1 MPIYFIDTIC
11 PKGHIELNKKIIAL
25 MPNKFRKVV
34 INSNGYYNFREIK
47 DASFINMNLIN
58 FKSRMLT
65 IFFTQL
71 FNYLKIRF
79 VIKDD
84 VNQIKVFTTFE
95 NVSFI
100 FAVLLFKKS
109 KKVVFHHDNV
119 DYLRIKYNRFFF
131 KMYMNRI
138 SHFVFADFIKERLI
152 EIGVDEK
159 KVFVIQHPIPA
170 NETKISE
177 SPNENLYIGLGHASD
192 NRIIKEIVAY
202 ENSTK
207 ILSQNRIKLILRSN
221 EFVFKS
227 EVITII
233 NKHLSNKEYNDLY
246 LRAKGVF
253 MFYPKTFEYRFSGA
267 MLDAFRNKKNI
278 IGTNIPIIKHFNN
291 LYPEMCLYFN
301 TIPELFK
308 LLITEQKDNTDCF
321 NLFLYRHSD
330 ILIKNEFE
338 RIMKT
343 I

>member
-1 MPIYFIDTIC
+1 M
-11 PKGHIELNKKIIAL
+11 
-25 MPNKFRKVV
+25 
-34 INSNGYYNFREIK
+34 
-47 DASFINMNLIN
+47 
-58 FKSRMLT
+58 
-65 IFFTQL
+65 
-71 FNYLKIRF
+71 
-79 VIKDD
+79 
-84 VNQIKVFTTFE
+84 FTTFE

-131 KMYMNRI
+131 KMYMNKI

-159 KVFVIQHPIPA
+159 KVFVIPHPIPA
-170 NETKISE
+170 NETKTSE
-177 SPNENLYIGLGHASD
+177 LPDENLFIGLGHASD
-192 NRIIKEIVAY
+192 SRIIKEIIAY

-207 ILSQNRIKLILRSN
+207 ILSQNRVKLTLRSN
-221 EFVFKS
+221 EIVFKS
-227 EVITII
+227 EVINII

-267 MLDAFRNKKNI
+267 MLDAFRNKKNV
-278 IGTNIPIIKHFNN
+278 IGTNIPIIKYFNK

-301 TIPELFK
+301 TIPELFE